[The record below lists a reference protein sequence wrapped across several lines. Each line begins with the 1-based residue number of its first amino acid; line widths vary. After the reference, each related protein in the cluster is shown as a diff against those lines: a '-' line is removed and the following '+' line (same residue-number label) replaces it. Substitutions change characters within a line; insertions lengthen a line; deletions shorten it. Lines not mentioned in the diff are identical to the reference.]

1 MTQKVPVGTT
11 TATIEGLNAGGYYQ
25 FEVRA
30 VNEHGKSDW
39 SSPLGNVPVSAVNLA
54 EVKFTTKTK
63 AVIGKIVVE
72 EKAKAQLKP
81 DSAKISWVPATDVD
95 TYVIT
100 YTVPSG
106 LKGVAGTTVQLVI
119 PKGAITAGGSIESPF
134 GPCNLVAEG
143 GRLTLT
149 INGLR
154 ASASYKVS
162 IVAKDAGGFTTKA
175 MNTTVK
181 TAAVA
186 PINKLVVNKA
196 KTTAN
201 AAEFS
206 ILLGGNHHAW
216 SSVFAIG
223 GYIVQVYRPAVKA
236 VGEVGPQLVQTL
248 YSSGT
253 GPIDL
258 VGLRAATKYTVVVT
272 ATTATSAG
280 EALMDDGHLLLLDQ
294 AGQPAQ
300 KLSASKSIAITTKK
314 V

>member
-1 MTQKVPVGTT
+1 
-11 TATIEGLNAGGYYQ
+11 
-25 FEVRA
+25 
-30 VNEHGKSDW
+30 
-39 SSPLGNVPVSAVNLA
+39 
-54 EVKFTTKTK
+54 
-63 AVIGKIVVE
+63 VVE
-72 EKAKAQLKP
+72 EKAKVQLKA
-81 DSAKISWVPATDVD
+81 DSGKISWVPTADVD
-95 TYVIT
+95 SYVVT

-106 LKGVAGTTVQLVI
+106 LKGVPGTTVQLVI
-119 PKGAITAGGSIESPF
+119 PKSAITTGGPIASPF
-134 GPCNLVAEG
+134 GECNLVVEG

-175 MNTTVK
+175 MNATVK

-186 PINKLVVNKA
+186 PIKKLIVNKA
-196 KTTAN
+196 KTTTT

-206 ILLGGNHHAW
+206 IQLGGNHHAW
-216 SSVFAIG
+216 ASTFAIG
-223 GYIVQVYRPAVKA
+223 GYIIQVYRPAVKA

-253 GPIDL
+253 DPIDL
-258 VGLRAATKYTVVVT
+258 AGLRAATKYTVVVT